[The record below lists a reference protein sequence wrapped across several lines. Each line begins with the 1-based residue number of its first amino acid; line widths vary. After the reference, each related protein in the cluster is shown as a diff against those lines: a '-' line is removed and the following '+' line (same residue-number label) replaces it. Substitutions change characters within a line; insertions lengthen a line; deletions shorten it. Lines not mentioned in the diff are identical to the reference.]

1 NVIENKI
8 HMAIRDN
15 AANMGAG
22 NFTSLGCAAHTLQLV
37 INDSIFKDEE
47 ITILIK
53 NCRKILSHF
62 KKSEQA
68 NRYLNQ
74 FQEPS
79 GLPKHALIQDVE
91 TRWNSTYLKMERLF
105 EQKVAINLYMAER
118 GGIDVSTVEE

>member
-1 NVIENKI
+1 
-8 HMAIRDN
+8 
-15 AANMGAG
+15 
-22 NFTSLGCAAHTLQLV
+22 
-37 INDSIFKDEE
+37 FKDEE

>member
-53 NCRKILSHF
+53 
-62 KKSEQA
+62 
-68 NRYLNQ
+68 
-74 FQEPS
+74 
-79 GLPKHALIQDVE
+79 
-91 TRWNSTYLKMERLF
+91 LK
-105 EQKVAINLYMAER
+105 KVATKYLSAPPTSVANEQLFSAAGQIYADRRANLLGEN
-118 GGIDVSTVEE
+118 IDKLLFPIILNYLILIIIFV